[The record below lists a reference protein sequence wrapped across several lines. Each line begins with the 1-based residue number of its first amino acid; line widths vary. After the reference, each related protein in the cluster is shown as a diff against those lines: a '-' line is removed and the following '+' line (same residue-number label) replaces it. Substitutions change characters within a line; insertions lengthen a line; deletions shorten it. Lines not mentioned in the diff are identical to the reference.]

1 MKINALIEKLKNE
14 YGENGIY
21 KVLEVNIED
30 MKKLI
35 QTKNKL
41 HNSKLLEYY
50 KKIDEKYDFI
60 YGMLWG
66 LAATNYI
73 TSMEREKMIEELI
86 EFVTQNY

>member
-21 KVLEVNIED
+21 KVLETNIED
-30 MKKLI
+30 IQKLI
-35 QTKNKL
+35 QTKDKL
-41 HNSKLLEYY
+41 HNSKLIEFYR
-50 KKIDEKYDFI
+50 KIDERYNLI

-73 TSMEREKMIEELI
+73 TSMERDKMIDELI
-86 EFVTQNY
+86 EFIHNY